1 LDFFK
6 TRNPEHVMRTLRSL
20 AARAAV
26 DARELSLVRAMAI
39 EVLRTIDRVRGG
51 IA

>member
-1 LDFFK
+1 
-6 TRNPEHVMRTLRSL
+6 MRTLRSL
-20 AARAAV
+20 TARADV
-26 DARELSLVRAMAI
+26 DARELSLLRSMAL

>member
-1 LDFFK
+1 MVK
-6 TRNPEHVMRTLRSL
+6 MTMRENYSRRWISL
-20 AARAAV
+20 TENV
-26 DARELSLVRAMAI
+26 ISELSLLRSMAL